1 MSGDK
6 RLRIG
11 GHVEAEALWKLKYCL
26 IGEMPSVRSLE
37 KVQNRLHEWGMGD
50 IKVRRLGGITFILTI
65 EDMDFYKM
73 LEDLQWS
80 YLKEVFSEVRP
91 WTESESKIHR
101 ATWIEILGVPI
112 HCWNGTTFRR
122 ETVTVKSVQKK
133 GSLVSP
139 SLSESFRSE
148 GSTKEVT
155 QQARAGEEAFSEV
168 NIGKQSNHGFVGAVM
183 GKGSSISDRELMGEE
198 PEIVADDT
206 VKSKNRNKML
216 EGDMKNEK
224 KNVNWAELLFKDELA
239 RVETGVRL
247 GSSRNIVREASFS
260 NQVLGGPNGAKEG
273 FVDKLGTNP
282 SQRVNLE
289 ASTAPLSGQREK
301 QVCGVENNS
310 PSPIDKSLDIELE
323 VVEDRSS
330 DSEKEEGLYKAER
343 IFFPE
348 IDSKRESGYRKMFC
362 FAWLMF
368 MAPARLRSKLNSG
381 KR

>member
-11 GHVEAEALWKLKYCL
+11 GHVEAEALWKLK
-26 IGEMPSVRSLE
+26 
-37 KVQNRLHEWGMGD
+37 
-50 IKVRRLGGITFILTI
+50 
-65 EDMDFYKM
+65 
-73 LEDLQWS
+73 
-80 YLKEVFSEVRP
+80 
-91 WTESESKIHR
+91 
-101 ATWIEILGVPI
+101 
-112 HCWNGTTFRR
+112 

-348 IDSKRESGYRKMFC
+348 IDSKRVSKKRYGSLMHIQGKSISEKERKKRDRAVC
-362 FAWLMF
+362 KEK
-368 MAPARLRSKLNSG
+368 LRSKGWDMSELSGRSLSDSDLVYRWEVLTKKALALG
-381 KR
+381 KRLGAEIEGNEEGAMRELAFLESRY